1 MDKSYSAA
9 TEADIYQLW
18 EKSGAFTPIVPKEP
32 VKARLK
38 KEPFTIILPLPN
50 ASDPMHMGHALFTVQ
65 DIMIRFHRMLG
76 DSTLWLPGSDH
87 AGIETQFVFE
97 KKLQK
102 EGKSRFDYDRQTLY
116 QMIWDFVEKNRTL
129 NQFQMKKLGFSLDWT
144 RYHYSLEP
152 QIVNNVFLTFK
163 KLYDDG
169 LIYRDE
175 KIVNYCTFCGTSF
188 SNLEVVH
195 KSVTSHL
202 WYFKYPVVG
211 EKDRFITVATTRPE
225 TMLGD
230 TAVAVNPKDKRYQKL
245 IGRKILLPLVN
256 REIPIIGEETID
268 IKFGT
273 GAVKVTPSHS
283 PEDYDIAKKHNLEF
297 IRIFDYDGKS
307 NNNVPGKYRG
317 LFPAQLRQM
326 VIDDLTSAGLMEK
339 IEDYTHE
346 VAHCYRCGR
355 PIEPITAPQWYLKI
369 APLAKPAIDAAK
381 NGDVKFFPPRFKK
394 TYLDWM
400 ANIRD
405 WNISR
410 QIVWGPRIPAWYCLD
425 CNPDIKINFL
435 DKDKNPITGFYKD
448 LKSKYSFKEI
458 SAGLQSLIAPVNA
471 KYIIDSDSKIEDCR
485 SKIEDCPHCHSHSL
499 LQETDTFDTWFLSGQ
514 WPLNTLGFN
523 PKDPSKSSPD
533 FEYFYPTS
541 VMDTMW
547 DILFF
552 WVARMMMFGLYLTKD
567 VPFKTVHL
575 HSRVVDAKGQKMSK
589 SKGNVIDPLV
599 MTEKYGT
606 DALRMSLVYG
616 IAPASDFVVSEDKIR
631 AQRNFVNKI
640 WNASRFVLMIIERF
654 QEKNKNLV
662 ISVLPSLSREG
673 TGVGYEGLSPAD
685 KNILTNLNKIIAST
699 TADINRYHFG
709 QASENLYQFFWHDF
723 CDVYIENAK
732 DRGEEVVPILLTV
745 LINSLKLLHPF
756 IPFVTES
763 VYQILREKIK
773 LDETQLITASWP
785 KPVSLPQK

>member
-1 MDKSYSAA
+1 MDKSYSSVS
-9 TEADIYQLW
+9 ESDIYQSW
-18 EKSGAFTPIVPKEP
+18 ESSGAFTPKIDKN
-32 VKARLK
+32 KT
-38 KEPFTIILPLPN
+38 PFSIILPLPN
-50 ASDPMHMGHALFTVQ
+50 ANDPMHMGHALFTIQ
-65 DIMIRFHRMLG
+65 DILIRYHRMLG
-76 DSTLWLPGSDH
+76 QPTLWLPGSDH

-97 KKLQK
+97 KMLQK
-102 EGKSRFDYDRQTLY
+102 EGKSRFDFDRETLY

-129 NQFQMKKLGFSLDWT
+129 NQFQMKKLGFSMDWT

-152 QIVNNVFLTFK
+152 QIVENVLLTFK

-188 SNLEVVH
+188 SNLEVNH
-195 KSVTSHL
+195 KTVDSHL
-202 WYFKYPVVG
+202 WYIKYGPLA
-211 EKDRFITVATTRPE
+211 VATTRPE

-230 TAVAVNPKDKRYQKL
+230 TAVAVNPQDKRYQNL
-245 IGRKILLPLVN
+245 IGKTLTLPLVN
-256 REIPIIGEETID
+256 KEIPVIGEESID
-268 IKFGT
+268 LKFGT

-297 IRIFDYDGKS
+297 VRIFDYDGKS
-307 NNNVPGKYRG
+307 NQNVPKKYRD
-317 LFPAQLRQM
+317 LFPNQVRQM
-326 VIDDLTSAGLMEK
+326 VIDDLTAAGLIEK
-339 IEDYTHE
+339 IENYSHE
-346 VAHCYRCGR
+346 VGHCYKCGHA
-355 PIEPITAPQWYLKI
+355 IEPLTAPQWFLKI
-369 APLAKPAIDAAK
+369 DPLAKAAIKAAK
-381 NGDVKFFPPRFKK
+381 DDEIKFFPLRFKK
-394 TYLDWM
+394 AYLTWM
-400 ANIRD
+400 ESIRD

-425 CNPDIKINFL
+425 CNQEIKINFL
-435 DKDKNPITGFYKD
+435 DKNKNIVTGFYQD
-448 LKSKYSFKEI
+448 LKEKYSFEEI
-458 SAGLQSLIAPVNA
+458 KDGLQSLLAPV
-471 KYIIDSDSKIEDCR
+471 KVTYQVEKSDHCS
-485 SKIEDCPHCHSHSL
+485 HCHSTAL

-514 WPLNTLGFN
+514 WPLSTLNFN

-533 FEYFYPTS
+533 FDYFYPTT
-541 VMDTMW
+541 VMDTLW

-552 WVARMMMFGLYLTKD
+552 WVARMIMFGLYLTKK

-640 WNASRFVLMIIERF
+640 WNASRFVEMLIDRLRET
-654 QEKNKNLV
+654 NPNLK
-662 ISVLPSLSREG
+662 INLLSSPL
-673 TGVGYEGLSPAD
+673 VKEGLGEID
-685 KNILTNLNKIIAST
+685 KDILSKLNKIIIST
-699 TADINRYHFG
+699 TKNIETYHFG

-723 CDVYIENAK
+723 CDVYIEKVK
-732 DRGEEVVPILLTV
+732 DRNEDVVPVLLTV

-763 VYQILREKIK
+763 VYQILREKIN
-773 LDETQLITASWP
+773 LSEDQLITASWP
-785 KPVSLPQK
+785 KVLSF

>member
-1 MDKSYSAA
+1 MDKSYSSA
-9 TEADIYQLW
+9 TESDIYQSW
-18 EKSGAFTPIVPKEP
+18 EKSGAFTPKID
-32 VKARLK
+32 K
-38 KEPFTIILPLPN
+38 KKKPFSIILPLPN
-50 ASDPMHMGHALFTVQ
+50 ANDPMHMGHALFTIQ
-65 DIMIRFHRMLG
+65 DILIRYHRMLG
-76 DSTLWLPGSDH
+76 DPTLWLPGGDH

-97 KKLQK
+97 KMLQK
-102 EGKSRFDYDRQTLY
+102 EGKSRFDFDRETLY

-129 NQFQMKKLGFSLDWT
+129 NQFQMKKLGFSMDWT

-152 QIVNNVFLTFK
+152 KIVDNVLLTFK
-163 KLYDDG
+163 KLYEDG

-188 SNLEVVH
+188 SNLEVNH
-195 KSVTSHL
+195 KTVDSHL
-202 WYFKYPVVG
+202 WYLKYGPL
-211 EKDRFITVATTRPE
+211 TVATTRPE

-245 IGRKILLPLVN
+245 IGQKILLPLVN

-307 NNNVPGKYRG
+307 NQNVPEKYRS
-317 LFPAQLRQM
+317 LFPNQVRQM
-326 VIDDLTSAGLMEK
+326 VVEDLNAAGLIEK
-339 IEDYTHE
+339 IENYSHE
-346 VAHCYRCGR
+346 VGHCYKCGHA
-355 PIEPITAPQWYLKI
+355 IEPITAPQWFLKI
-369 APLAKPAIDAAK
+369 DPLAKPAIKAAK
-381 NGDVKFFPPRFKK
+381 DDEIKFFPSRFKK
-394 TYLDWM
+394 AFLTWM
-400 ANIRD
+400 ESIRD

-425 CNPDIKINFL
+425 CNPQIKINFL
-435 DKDKNPITGFYKD
+435 DKNKKLISANYSDIKD
-448 LKSKYSFKEI
+448 KYSFEEI
-458 SAGLQSLIAPVNA
+458 KSGLQSLLAPVEA
-471 KYIIDSDSKIEDCR
+471 TYQVEKSDHCSHCKSKF
-485 SKIEDCPHCHSHSL
+485 L

-523 PKDPSKSSPD
+523 PKDTSKSSPD
-533 FEYFYPTS
+533 FDYFYPTS
-541 VMDTMW
+541 VMDTLW

-552 WVARMMMFGLYLTKD
+552 WVARMTMFGLYLTKK

-662 ISVLPSLSREG
+662 ISVPPSLSREG
-673 TGVGYEGLSPAD
+673 LGVGLNDDD
-685 KNILTNLNKIIAST
+685 KAILENLNKIITST
-699 TADINRYHFG
+699 TTDINRYHFG

-723 CDVYIENAK
+723 CDVYIEKTKN
-732 DRGEEVVPILLTV
+732 RGEDVVPVLLTV

-763 VYQILREKIK
+763 IFQILREKIK
-773 LDETQLITASWP
+773 LDEDQLITSSWP
-785 KPVSLPQK
+785 ALVSLP

>member
-1 MDKSYSAA
+1 MDKSYSSA
-9 TEADIYQLW
+9 TEADIYRSW
-18 EKSGAFTPIVPKEP
+18 EKSGAFTPKIDKSKTPFSIV
-32 VKARLK
+32 
-38 KEPFTIILPLPN
+38 LPLPN
-50 ASDPMHMGHALFTVQ
+50 ASDPMHMGHALFTIQ
-65 DIMIRFHRMLG
+65 DILVRYHRMLG
-76 DSTLWLPGSDH
+76 DPTLWLPGADH

-116 QMIWDFVEKNRTL
+116 KMIWDFVEENRIL
-129 NQFQMKKLGFSLDWT
+129 NQFQMKKLGFSMDWT

-152 QIVNNVFLTFK
+152 KIVDNVLLTFK

-175 KIVNYCTFCGTSF
+175 KIVNYCTHCGTAF

-195 KSVTSHL
+195 KTVYSHL
-202 WYFKYPVVG
+202 WYIKYG
-211 EKDRFITVATTRPE
+211 LLTVATTRPE

-230 TAVAVNPKDKRYQKL
+230 TAIAVNPKDKRYKNL
-245 IGRKILLPLVN
+245 IGKKILLPLVN
-256 REIPIIGEETID
+256 REIPIIGEESID

-307 NNNVPGKYRG
+307 NLNVPEKYRG
-317 LFPAQLRQM
+317 YFPSQVRQM
-326 VIDDLTSAGLMEK
+326 VIDDLTAVGLIEK
-339 IEDYTHE
+339 IEDYSHE
-346 VAHCYRCGR
+346 VGHCYRCGC
-355 PIEPITAPQWYLKI
+355 PLEPITAPQWYLRI
-369 APLAKPAIDAAK
+369 APLAKPAIEAAQ
-381 NGDVKFFPPRFKK
+381 NGDVKFFPSRFKK
-394 TYLDWM
+394 AYLTWM
-400 ANIRD
+400 ESIRD

-425 CNPDIKINFL
+425 CHPDIKLNFL
-435 DKDKNPITGFYKD
+435 DKNKNIVTGFYKD
-448 LKSKYSFKEI
+448 LKDKYSFEEI
-458 SAGLQSLIAPVNA
+458 KNGLQSLIAPVDA
-471 KYIIDSDSKIEDCR
+471 KYIVDCSSKIEN
-485 SKIEDCPHCHSHSL
+485 CPNCHSTSL

-533 FEYFYPTS
+533 FAYFYPTS
-541 VMDTMW
+541 VMDTLW

-552 WVARMMMFGLYLTKD
+552 WVARMIMFGLYLTKE

-640 WNASRFVLMIIERF
+640 WNASRFVLMVVDKFPKVGASLAGAQIT
-654 QEKNKNLV
+654 NPDD
-662 ISVLPSLSREG
+662 IS
-673 TGVGYEGLSPAD
+673 
-685 KNILTNLNKIIAST
+685 ILTNLNKIITST
-699 TADINRYHFG
+699 TSDINRYHFG

-723 CDVYIENAK
+723 CDIYIEKAK
-732 DRGEEVVPILLTV
+732 DRLDPSKPTGEVGEEDVVPVLLAV
-745 LINSLKLLHPF
+745 LITSLKLLHPF

-763 VYQILREKIK
+763 VYQILREKLN
-773 LDETQLITASWP
+773 LDEAQLITASWP
-785 KPVSLPQK
+785 EVLSF

>member
-1 MDKSYSAA
+1 MDKSYSSASESD
-9 TEADIYQLW
+9 TYQSW
-18 EKSGAFTPIVPKEP
+18 EKSGAFTPTIDKT
-32 VKARLK
+32 K
-38 KEPFTIILPLPN
+38 KPFSIILPLPN
-50 ASDPMHMGHALFTVQ
+50 ANDPMHMGHALFTIQ
-65 DIMIRFHRMLG
+65 DILIRYHRMLG
-76 DSTLWLPGSDH
+76 DPTLWLPGGDH

-97 KKLQK
+97 KMLQK
-102 EGKSRFDYDRQTLY
+102 EGKSRFDFDRETLY
-116 QMIWDFVEKNRTL
+116 QMIWDFVEKNRIL
-129 NQFQMKKLGFSLDWT
+129 NQFQMKKLGFSMDWT

-152 QIVNNVFLTFK
+152 KIVDNVLLTFK

-188 SNLEVVH
+188 SNLEVNH
-195 KSVTSHL
+195 KSVDSHL
-202 WYFKYPVVG
+202 WYIKYGPL
-211 EKDRFITVATTRPE
+211 TVATTRPE

-230 TAVAVNPKDKRYQKL
+230 TAVAVNPKDKRYRGL
-245 IGRKILLPLVN
+245 IGQKILLPLVN
-256 REIPIIGEETID
+256 REIPVIGEETID

-283 PEDYDIAKKHNLEF
+283 PEDYDMAKKHDLEF
-297 IRIFDYDGKS
+297 VRIFDYDGKS
-307 NNNVPGKYRG
+307 NLNVPEKYRG
-317 LFPAQLRQM
+317 LFPNQVRQM
-326 VIDDLTSAGLMEK
+326 VIDDLNAAGLIEK
-339 IEDYTHE
+339 IENYSHE
-346 VAHCYRCGR
+346 VGHCYKCGH
-355 PIEPITAPQWYLKI
+355 PIEPLTAPQWFLKI
-369 APLAKPAIDAAK
+369 DPLAKAAIKAAK
-381 NGDVKFFPPRFKK
+381 DDDIKFFPSRFKK
-394 TYLDWM
+394 AYLTWM
-400 ANIRD
+400 ESIRD

-425 CNPDIKINFL
+425 CNPQIKINFL
-435 DKDKNPITGFYKD
+435 DKNKK
-448 LKSKYSFKEI
+448 LI
-458 SAGLQSLIAPVNA
+458 SAYYADIKDKYGFEEINSGLQSLLAPVDS
-471 KYIIDSDSKIEDCR
+471 KYIVDCR
-485 SKIEDCPHCHSHSL
+485 LKIEDCPRCQSKAL

-533 FEYFYPTS
+533 FDYFYPTS
-541 VMDTMW
+541 VMDTLW

-552 WVARMMMFGLYLTKD
+552 WVARMTMFGLYLTKK

-654 QEKNKNLV
+654 QESNPNLKLAPFPQRGM
-662 ISVLPSLSREG
+662 SEG
-673 TGVGYEGLSPAD
+673 QGDLNLDD
-685 KNILTNLNKIIAST
+685 KAILTSLNKIISST
-699 TADINRYHFG
+699 TTDINRYHFG

-723 CDVYIENAK
+723 CDVYIEKVK
-732 DRGEEVVPILLTV
+732 DRNEDVVPVLLTV
-745 LINSLKLLHPF
+745 LITSLKLLHPF

-773 LDETQLITASWP
+773 LDEEQLITASWP
-785 KPVSLPQK
+785 AEVSLPQK

>member
-1 MDKSYSAA
+1 MDKSYSSA
-9 TEADIYQLW
+9 TESDIYQSW
-18 EKSGAFTPIVPKEP
+18 EKSGAFTPKID
-32 VKARLK
+32 K
-38 KEPFTIILPLPN
+38 KKKPFSIILPLPN
-50 ASDPMHMGHALFTVQ
+50 ANDPMHMGHALFTIQ
-65 DIMIRFHRMLG
+65 DILIRYHRMLG
-76 DSTLWLPGSDH
+76 DPTLWLPGGDH

-97 KKLQK
+97 KMLQK
-102 EGKSRFDYDRQTLY
+102 EGKSRFDFDRETLY

-129 NQFQMKKLGFSLDWT
+129 NQFQMKKLGFSMDWT

-152 QIVNNVFLTFK
+152 KIVDNVLLTFK
-163 KLYDDG
+163 KLYEDG

-188 SNLEVVH
+188 SNLEVNH
-195 KSVTSHL
+195 KTVDSHL
-202 WYFKYPVVG
+202 WYLKYGPL
-211 EKDRFITVATTRPE
+211 TVATTRPE

-245 IGRKILLPLVN
+245 IGQKILLPLVN

-307 NNNVPGKYRG
+307 NQNVPEKYRS
-317 LFPAQLRQM
+317 LFPNQVRQM
-326 VIDDLTSAGLMEK
+326 VVDDLNAAGLIEK
-339 IEDYTHE
+339 IENYSHE
-346 VAHCYRCGR
+346 VGHCYKCGHA
-355 PIEPITAPQWYLKI
+355 IEPITAPQWFLKI
-369 APLAKPAIDAAK
+369 DPLAKPAIKAAK
-381 NGDVKFFPPRFKK
+381 DDEIKFFPSRFKK
-394 TYLDWM
+394 AFLTWM
-400 ANIRD
+400 ESIRD

-425 CNPDIKINFL
+425 CNPQIKINFL
-435 DKDKNPITGFYKD
+435 DKNKKLISAYYSDIKD
-448 LKSKYSFKEI
+448 KYSFEEI
-458 SAGLQSLIAPVNA
+458 KSGLQSLLAPVDS
-471 KYIIDSDSKIEDCR
+471 KYIVDC
-485 SKIEDCPHCHSHSL
+485 SLKIEDCPICHSKAL

-523 PKDPSKSSPD
+523 PKDTSKSSPD
-533 FEYFYPTS
+533 FDYFYPTS
-541 VMDTMW
+541 VMDTLW

-552 WVARMMMFGLYLTKD
+552 WVARMTMFGLYLTKK

-589 SKGNVIDPLV
+589 SKGNVIDPLT

-640 WNASRFVLMIIERF
+640 WNASRFVLMIIDRF
-654 QEKNKNLV
+654 AQKNPNLK
-662 ISVLPSLSREG
+662 ISVNLDISKLNDD
-673 TGVGYEGLSPAD
+673 D
-685 KNILTNLNKIIAST
+685 KNIIKNLNKIISSIT
-699 TADINRYHFG
+699 SDINRYHFG

-723 CDVYIENAK
+723 CDVYIEKTKN
-732 DRGEEVVPILLTV
+732 RGEDVVPVLLTV

-763 VYQILREKIK
+763 IFQILREKIK
-773 LDETQLITASWP
+773 LDEDQLITSSWP
-785 KPVSLPQK
+785 ALVSLPQK